1 MKDGGINKKLYF
13 HDDTTQYC
21 YEPICP
27 GGGIMNKP
35 PSRRKKPIPATS
47 GEPKPASDSA
57 QENTSEQDNPAS
69 ATITVT
75 AVEVRE
81 LTDQEQSLRLQLERR
96 VERAFL
102 EAGQALMELRDRRL
116 YRSTHRTFEEYC
128 RERFGYSRDAAYLK
142 ISATAVYEN
151 LQKFL
156 PANGQ
161 QIPMPTNE
169 RQLRFLAKAELE
181 PAVQANV
188 WQQAVEQAGNK
199 IPSGRIVK
207 DVVDKIR
214 ESPKVPNP
222 HHVGEICL
230 LLPKDNP
237 DLKGKTGYWGVVTH
251 VGEYNCTLQTWD
263 GDYTV
268 KIEQMKSLKLLDE
281 DCFFMQQLCV
291 RLRQLHQVASRDEA
305 VDWLLQGLGKQAKPY
320 LSSLQAKLL
329 VAVERE
335 YKIEW
340 RQPK

>member
-1 MKDGGINKKLYF
+1 
-13 HDDTTQYC
+13 
-21 YEPICP
+21 
-27 GGGIMNKP
+27 MNKP
-35 PSRRKKPIPATS
+35 PSRHKKVIPGAS
-47 GEPKPASDSA
+47 GEAKPAADSVK
-57 QENTSEQDNPAS
+57 ENTFEQDNPAS

-75 AVEVRE
+75 AVEIRE
-81 LTDQEQSLRLQLERR
+81 LTEEEQSLRFQLESQ

-102 EAGQALMELRDRRL
+102 SAGQALMELRDRRL

-128 RERFGYSRDAAYLK
+128 RDRFNYSRDAAYLK
-142 ISATAVYEN
+142 ISATVVYEN

-156 PANGQ
+156 PTIGR

-181 PAVQANV
+181 PAVQADV
-188 WQQAVEQAGNK
+188 WQQAVQQAGNK

-214 ESPKVPNP
+214 ESTKVPNP
-222 HHVGEICL
+222 YHVGEICV

-237 DLKGKTGYWGVVTH
+237 DLRGKAGYWGVVTH
-251 VGEYNCTLQTWD
+251 VGDYSCTVQTWD

-268 KIEQMKSLKLLDE
+268 KIEHLKSLELLDE
-281 DCFFMQQLCV
+281 DCQFMQQLCV
-291 RLRQLHQVASRDEA
+291 RLRQLHQLASRDSS

-329 VAVERE
+329 AAVERE

-340 RQPK
+340 RQQK

>member
-1 MKDGGINKKLYF
+1 
-13 HDDTTQYC
+13 
-21 YEPICP
+21 
-27 GGGIMNKP
+27 MNKS
-35 PSRRKKPIPATS
+35 PSRRKKITPATS
-47 GEPKPASDSA
+47 GEPKPASNSA
-57 QENTSEQDNPAS
+57 QENTLEQDNPAS

-75 AVEVRE
+75 AVEIRE
-81 LTDQEQSLRLQLERR
+81 LTEEEQSLRLHLERR

-116 YRSTHRTFEEYC
+116 YRSTHQTFEEYC
-128 RERFGYSRDAAYLK
+128 RDRFNYSRDAAYLK
-142 ISATAVYEN
+142 ISATVVYEN

-156 PANGQ
+156 PTIGR

-207 DVVDKIR
+207 DVVDRIR

-222 HHVGEICL
+222 YHVGEICV

-237 DLKGKTGYWGVVTH
+237 DLRGKGGYWGVVTH
-251 VGEYNCTLQTWD
+251 VGEYSCTVQTWD

-268 KIEQMKSLKLLDE
+268 KIEHLKSLELLDE
-281 DCFFMQQLCV
+281 DCQFMQQLCV
-291 RLRQLHQVASRDEA
+291 RLQQLHQVARRDEA
-305 VDWLLQGLGKQAKPY
+305 VDW
-320 LSSLQAKLL
+320 
-329 VAVERE
+329 
-335 YKIEW
+335 
-340 RQPK
+340 

>member
-1 MKDGGINKKLYF
+1 
-13 HDDTTQYC
+13 
-21 YEPICP
+21 
-27 GGGIMNKP
+27 MNKP
-35 PSRRKKPIPATS
+35 PSRRKKVIPGAS
-47 GEPKPASDSA
+47 EEPKLATDSA
-57 QENTSEQDNPAS
+57 AENISAQDKPAL
-69 ATITVT
+69 ATIEVV
-75 AVEVRE
+75 AVEIRE
-81 LTDQEQSLRLQLERR
+81 LTPEEQNERLNLERR

-128 RERFGYSRDAAYLK
+128 RDRFNYSRDAAYLK
-142 ISATAVYEN
+142 ISATVVYEN

-156 PANGQ
+156 PTIGR

-181 PAVQANV
+181 PTVQADV

-207 DVVDKIR
+207 DVVDRIR
-214 ESPKVPNP
+214 ERSKVPNP
-222 HHVGEICL
+222 YHIGEICL

-237 DLKGKTGYWGVVTH
+237 ELRGKAGYWGVVTH
-251 VGEYNCTLQTWD
+251 VGEYSCTLQTWD

-268 KIEQMKSLKLLDE
+268 KIEHLKLLELLDE
-281 DCFFMQQLCV
+281 DCQFMQQLCV
-291 RLRQLHQVASRDEA
+291 RLRQLHQVTSRDSS

-329 VAVERE
+329 AAVERE
-335 YKIEW
+335 YNLVW
-340 RQPK
+340 RQQK

>member
-1 MKDGGINKKLYF
+1 
-13 HDDTTQYC
+13 
-21 YEPICP
+21 
-27 GGGIMNKP
+27 MNKP
-35 PSRRKKPIPATS
+35 PSRRKKITPATS
-47 GEPKPASDSA
+47 EEPKLATDPA
-57 QENTSEQDNPAS
+57 QENTSLHENPAS
-69 ATITVT
+69 ATITVM
-75 AVEVRE
+75 AVEVKE
-81 LTDQEQSLRLQLERR
+81 LTDQEQSLRLQLERQ

-142 ISATAVYEN
+142 ISATVVYEN

-156 PANGQ
+156 PTNGQ

-207 DVVDKIR
+207 DIVDKIR

-222 HHVGEICL
+222 YHIGEICI
-230 LLPKDNP
+230 LLPKDNL
-237 DLKGKTGYWGVVTH
+237 DLRGKTGYWGVVTH

-263 GDYTV
+263 GEYTV
-268 KIEQMKSLKLLDE
+268 KIEHLKSLELFDE
-281 DCFFMQQLCV
+281 DCRFMQQLCI
-291 RLRQLHQVASRDEA
+291 RLRQLNQVASREEA

-329 VAVERE
+329 ATVERE

-340 RQPK
+340 RQQK

>member
-1 MKDGGINKKLYF
+1 
-13 HDDTTQYC
+13 
-21 YEPICP
+21 
-27 GGGIMNKP
+27 MNKP
-35 PSRRKKPIPATS
+35 PSRRKKITPATS
-47 GEPKPASDSA
+47 EEPKLATDSA
-57 QENTSEQDNPAS
+57 AENISAQDKPAL
-69 ATITVT
+69 ATIEVV
-75 AVEVRE
+75 AVEIRE
-81 LTDQEQSLRLQLERR
+81 LTPEEQNERLNLERR

-102 EAGQALMELRDRRL
+102 EAGQALMKLRDRRL

-128 RERFGYSRDAAYLK
+128 RDRFNYSRDAAYLK
-142 ISATAVYEN
+142 ISAIVVYEN

-156 PANGQ
+156 PTIGR

-181 PAVQANV
+181 PAVQADV

-207 DVVDKIR
+207 DIVDRIR
-214 ESPKVPNP
+214 ESTKVANP
-222 HHVGEICL
+222 YHIGEICI

-237 DLKGKTGYWGVVTH
+237 DLRGKAGNWGVVNH
-251 VGEYNCTLQTWD
+251 VGEYSCTLQTWD

-268 KIEQMKSLKLLDE
+268 KIEHLKSLELLDE
-281 DCFFMQQLCV
+281 DCQFMQQLCV
-291 RLRQLHQVASRDEA
+291 RLRQLNQVATRDEA

-329 VAVERE
+329 AAVERE

-340 RQPK
+340 RQQK